1 MTNRMKFLTVLLGV
15 LGLSGCIVV
24 DDEVPV
30 YYSSYPAGS
39 YESAIDYY
47 HRPPR
52 PNVSRHGHN
61 ISIHKKEPHIDKP
74 KHISKPAQPIVQPKN
89 PIKEPKH
96 PITKPEHSIK
106 KPHQTINKSDNPV
119 KEIKHPINKPDHSI
133 SKPDNPIKDK
143 APQIS
148 HHSAPKAD
156 VVNKPAPS
164 LPKQPTVEVKKTMP
178 NLMNVKSN
186 PAKTSKPKIH
196 HHR

>member
-1 MTNRMKFLTVLLGV
+1 MMNRMKFLTVLFSV

-61 ISIHKKEPHIDKP
+61 VSVHKKSPHIDKP
-74 KHISKPAQPIVQPKN
+74 KHVTKPAKPIVQPKT
-89 PIKEPKH
+89 PVKEPKH
-96 PITKPEHSIK
+96 QFTKPEYSVKQPHHS
-106 KPHQTINKSDNPV
+106 
-119 KEIKHPINKPDHSI
+119 INKPDHSI

-164 LPKQPTVEVKKTMP
+164 LPKQPTVEAKKTMP

-186 PAKTSKPKIH
+186 PAKNAKPKIH